1 VHDPRHARTPRITPP
16 LKDTAMML
24 VPILTSPGFK
34 PGVERGVEVD
44 AGALLRIEADKY
56 DI

>member
-1 VHDPRHARTPRITPP
+1 
-16 LKDTAMML
+16 MML